1 MTDWTDATDRGID
14 AVAVLTG
21 LVIGAVTYVVLM
33 GLSVA
38 IGWTVET
45 ASCGAFQ
52 IGATFSVMGFLD
64 SRARI
69 RMKRA
74 QQRLEAA
81 MQDALSGARHAV
93 AERN

>member
-21 LVIGAVTYVVLM
+21 LVIGTVTYIVLM

-38 IGWTVET
+38 IGWSVET
-45 ASCGAFQ
+45 AGCGAFQ
-52 IGATFSVMGFLD
+52 IGATFSVLGFLD

-69 RMKRA
+69 RIKRA

-81 MQDALSGARHAV
+81 IMERDSQLRQAV